1 MTEENKKA
9 VEVGTVQKQ
18 KPQRDAK
25 GRFIST
31 GNSKK
36 SKSKASD
43 KNNTSKVT
51 GGNTNSGK
59 P

>member
-36 SKSKASD
+36 SKSNQDLDFPSS
-43 KNNTSKVT
+43 NVS
-51 GGNTNSGK
+51 
-59 P
+59 PR

>member
-36 SKSKASD
+36 
-43 KNNTSKVT
+43 
-51 GGNTNSGK
+51 
-59 P
+59 